1 MASFRRFRAMRNAL
15 VHCDAGT
22 LEPLVSDV
30 QALYAYVK
38 QAVAGIEG
46 ATVVHKAYG
55 I

>member
-1 MASFRRFRAMRNAL
+1 MRNAL